1 MCKSED
7 NFQESPL
14 LLSCGSRPSNTGY
27 QALWQAPSPTEPP
40 LQPFKTIS
48 EDKKYILSSSSH
60 SVKLSPHSVS
70 FRFLPLPQPRAFIYR
85 SCQNQQQPCWS
96 KFEVSKFKGQHGY
109 GRYIHPSSSL
119 EKLKPGS
126 RVLHRD
132 ATPELPLDNGQSLKV
147 LM

>member
-14 LLSCGSRPSNTGY
+14 LLSCGSRASNTGY
-27 QALWQAPSPTEPP
+27 QALWQAPLPTEPP
-40 LQPFKTIS
+40 SSPSRPFLKI
-48 EDKKYILSSSSH
+48 KKHILSSSSQ

-70 FRFLPLPQPRAFIYR
+70 FCFLNHRPSSTDPVKTSNSHVGQSLK
-85 SCQNQQQPCWS
+85 CQ
-96 KFEVSKFKGQHGY
+96 KFKGQHGY

-132 ATPELPLDNGQSLKV
+132 STPELPLDNGQSLKV